1 MVPLPEPIMGD
12 VTVIQAL
19 LTTAH
24 PHPVPAVT
32 VTVPLPP
39 ATSTAWLVGATEYEQ
54 VAS

>member
-1 MVPLPEPIMGD
+1 MGD
-12 VTVIQAL
+12 VTVIHAL

-32 VTVPLPP
+32 VTLPLPP
-39 ATSTAWLVGATEYEQ
+39 ATSIDWLAGAMEYEQ